1 MAAHTGAARLAL
13 ATGAP
18 VIPIGQW
25 GVQELLPPYAK
36 KPDLFPRKTLTMKCG
51 DPVDLSDLL
60 DQPRTPEVVRVATA
74 RIMEAIT
81 EIVAELRGETPP
93 TELFDPR
100 KAGVRQTGN
109 PNQVKR
115 RKRR

>member
-1 MAAHTGAARLAL
+1 M
-13 ATGAP
+13 
-18 VIPIGQW
+18 
-25 GVQELLPPYAK
+25 
-36 KPDLFPRKTLTMKCG
+36 
-51 DPVDLSDLL
+51 
-60 DQPRTPEVVRVATA
+60 ATA

-93 TELFDPR
+93 TERFDPR

-109 PNQVKR
+109 PNKVKR